1 MRNLAIAA
9 MAAAS
14 LWHGAAMAQTAPTL
28 PDPATITVPDLS
40 HSGDPEV
47 VANGWKYFFFQRE
60 GVSFAEAHADLSDC
74 YRLLASGNW
83 GSIKLDRFIPW
94 ESKAGRKPYNTPFT
108 FGLVGVVLMELAEGS
123 LVRRDRQASMRR
135 CMETR
140 DYVRY
145 GVAEEVWENVT
156 DLPPE
161 KSIAIQA
168 KIASG
173 PSFGGKVPAK

>member
-74 YRLLASGNW
+74 YRFLQSNG
-83 GSIKLDRFIPW
+83 W
-94 ESKAGRKPYNTPFT
+94 ESVQLNRFVPWSGKTGRKHVYSNDY
-108 FGLVGVVLMELAEGS
+108 GLTGVLIMSLIEGTLA
-123 LVRRDRQASMRR
+123 RRQRQARMLR
-135 CMETR
+135 CMGTR
-140 DYVRY
+140 GYVRY
-145 GVAEEVWENVT
+145 SVPEEIWENVIA
-156 DLPPE
+156 LPPAE
-161 KSIAIQA
+161 SIAVQA

-173 PSFGGKVPAK
+173 PNFGGKVPTK